1 MLEINLYRS
10 YGTARLLAIALLTAV
25 TGIELGTPGHSLCE
39 AVCVGAYL
47 ICLIEAATHAWT
59 SSAD

>member
-39 AVCVGAYL
+39 AVCVGA
-47 ICLIEAATHAWT
+47 
-59 SSAD
+59 